1 MKVADDAEWIMRKLL
16 YGDLTEKTIG
26 AMFEVHK
33 GLGPGLSENI
43 YRRAVLKELDSQGI
57 KATSEKEYP
66 ISYKGEEIGR
76 YRLDIVVEDK
86 VVLELKAL
94 SRLEPVDEAQILTYL
109 KGTEFKLGLL
119 ANFGE
124 EKLKFKRFILDEARS
139 D

>member
-1 MKVADDAEWIMRKLL
+1 MKLL
-16 YGDLTEKTIG
+16 YGDLTEKIIG

-33 GLGPGLSENI
+33 VLGPGLSENI
-43 YRRAVLKELDSQGI
+43 YRRAVLKELNSQGI

-66 ISYKGEEIGR
+66 IIYKGERVGR

-94 SRLEPVDEAQILTYL
+94 SRLEPVDEAQVLTYL
-109 KGTEFKLGLL
+109 RGTGFKVGLL

-124 EKLKFKRFILDEARS
+124 EKLKFKRFVLNEARS
-139 D
+139 G